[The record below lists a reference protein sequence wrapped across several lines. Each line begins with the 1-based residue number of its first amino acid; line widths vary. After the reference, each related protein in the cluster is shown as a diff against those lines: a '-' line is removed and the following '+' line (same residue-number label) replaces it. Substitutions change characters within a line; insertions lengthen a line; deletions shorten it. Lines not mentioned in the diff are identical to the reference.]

1 VKRSARL
8 ALDLVTPQ
16 RALAPLKALDLPR
29 DLVRQGLEKVRD
41 LGLRIGQAA
50 GRHLGQDL
58 NLLTQMMLRPIRSV
72 IQKMTQ
78 GEPSL
83 ELTLGPKRGI
93 RLDR

>member
-1 VKRSARL
+1 MKRSARL

-16 RALAPLKALDLPR
+16 RALTPLKALDLPR
-29 DLVRQGLEKVRD
+29 DLVRQGLEKVLE
-41 LGLRIGQAA
+41 LGLKISQAA

-58 NLLTQMMLRPIRSV
+58 SLLTQMMLKPIRSA
-72 IQKMTQ
+72 IQKMTL
-78 GEPSL
+78 GEPTL